1 MRSKCSHC
9 TRVSVGRE
17 LGIADLKDLLDQ
29 FYVKPDNLAIRYGM
43 KFESQLE
50 EQLVINLGDLVQAP
64 KEQSMEQTLELMSQG
79 VPVIYQGVLK
89 GGSGAIDFSG
99 RPDFLLRNDYRFV
112 FTESGLTAKQI
123 DGWSGGY
130 TAWDA
135 KLSSTPKPDYQNQV
149 GLYCDVLKQLELLG
163 TGPSGLILGSKEMAE
178 FSSQVLIAQ
187 MIEVRNPFIATLEKI
202 IDKSPQRS
210 EDLGELVCEASSYC
224 ESCEYP
230 LLCDDQRRKSL
241 HLQLIFNITKPQIES
256 LIRAGVKN
264 VADLAKFEGETD
276 KLSESVIAK
285 LKRQAGLQLQNY
297 ETGKHTYEV
306 LDSLAI
312 SSLPKQSS
320 ADIYFDMEG
329 FAFFEGGLEYLFG
342 WIVGDQ
348 EPRFEYEWAD
358 DRAEEKIAF
367 VNFVASMRDHLAKYP
382 DVHIYHYAHYEQTA
396 LTRLAQRHGV
406 MQREV
411 AELIESGKMIDLF
424 KTVKAALVLGQESY
438 SIKKLENYYSFKRV
452 SQVKEATGS
461 MDFYDRYREALVQ
474 DQSEAEMLKRQV
486 LDYNQDDCLSTLALL
501 RWLRSL
507 T

>member
-1 MRSKCSHC
+1 M
-9 TRVSVGRE
+9 GRE
-17 LGIADLKDLLDQ
+17 LGITDLKDLLDQ
-29 FYVKPDNLAIRYGM
+29 FFVKPDNLAIRYGM

-50 EQLVINLGDLVQAP
+50 EQLMANLGELVQAP

-99 RPDFLLRNDYRFV
+99 RPDFLLRSDYRFV
-112 FTESGLTAKQI
+112 FTETGLTAKQV

-149 GLYCDVLKQLELLG
+149 GLYCDVLKQLDLLG
-163 TGPSGLILGSKEMAE
+163 TGTSGLILGSKEIAE

-202 IDKSPQRS
+202 IDKSPQRA

-224 ESCEYP
+224 EFCEYP

-256 LIRAGVKN
+256 LVRAGVKN
-264 VADLAKFEGETD
+264 VADLAHFDGNTD
-276 KLSESVIAK
+276 KLSESVITK
-285 LKRQAGLQLQNY
+285 LKRQAGLQLKNY
-297 ETGKHTYEV
+297 ETGEQTFEV
-306 LDSLAI
+306 LDGSVL

-348 EPRFEYEWAD
+348 EPRFDYEWAD
-358 DRAEEKIAF
+358 NRSEEKVAF
-367 VNFVASMRDHLAKYP
+367 VNFVSSMKEHIAKYP
-382 DVHIYHYAHYEQTA
+382 DAHIYHYAHYEQTA
-396 LTRLAQRHGV
+396 LTRLAQRHGA
-406 MQREV
+406 MQQEV
-411 AELIESGKMIDLF
+411 AELIQSEKMIDLF

-452 SQVKEATGS
+452 SQVKEAVGS
-461 MDFYDRYREALVQ
+461 MDFYDRYREALTQ
-474 DQSEAEMLKRQV
+474 DRNEAEMLKRQV